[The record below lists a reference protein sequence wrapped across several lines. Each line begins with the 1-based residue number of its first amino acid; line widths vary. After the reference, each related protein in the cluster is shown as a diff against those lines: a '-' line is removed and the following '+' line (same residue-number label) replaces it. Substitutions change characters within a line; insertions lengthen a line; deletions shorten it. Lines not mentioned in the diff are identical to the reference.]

1 MAELKPK
8 RGFVDLDHWD
18 VIGEDSV
25 IQPIIWDDRSDDGS
39 DVCVL
44 LIPDPDRDPTPE
56 EIEALAERLYEDARP
71 VASKADGLTFAPWS
85 VSGSRSRK
93 LWCIYASAAWR
104 LGARVPS

>member
-25 IQPIIWDDRSDDGS
+25 VQPIIWDDGSDDGS

-56 EIEALAERLYEDARP
+56 EIEALAEALYATTAP
-71 VASKADGLTFAPWS
+71 GALDGPFAATLRE
-85 VSGSRSRK
+85 VVR
-93 LWCIYASAAWR
+93 AAWK
-104 LGARVPS
+104 LGARVPHA